1 MTSCYHTQE
10 ILGGVKFGRLYWQGK
25 NWQIS
30 YSQCICKMHFRCIWE
45 YWQFWQIAYDL
56 SIFPLP
62 KFSCVRYH
70 KPCHYPQHC
79 CVSSK
84 GVLPYSLFAGH
95 CRLSPI
101 QVGSETG
108 IQCNFKGSPDGKCA
122 FTNGVHL
129 REVKGAGPAKETC
142 YAYSQKHSV

>member
-1 MTSCYHTQE
+1 
-10 ILGGVKFGRLYWQGK
+10 
-25 NWQIS
+25 
-30 YSQCICKMHFRCIWE
+30 MHFRYIWE
-45 YWQFWQIAYDL
+45 YWRKNFWQIAYDL

-70 KPCHYPQHC
+70 KPCHYPKHC

-108 IQCNFKGSPDGKCA
+108 IQRNCMGSPDGKCA
-122 FTNGVHL
+122 FNNRYMVDGNL
-129 REVKGAGPAKETC
+129 RQQKIKGIVQTWTGPKMVIIER
-142 YAYSQKHSV
+142 HSLRVLCPKP